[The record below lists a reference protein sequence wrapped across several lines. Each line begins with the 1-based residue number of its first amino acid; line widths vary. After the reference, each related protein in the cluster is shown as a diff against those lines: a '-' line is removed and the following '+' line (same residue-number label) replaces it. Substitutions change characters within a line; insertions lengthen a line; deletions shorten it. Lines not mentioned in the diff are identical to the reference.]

1 MCINLGCT
9 GIINLNF
16 KHATQRSRSF
26 IPFFLLRCLLF
37 LFYLN
42 MINKGT
48 QYDNKRGKIQT
59 CDSEEQAC
67 SFLFFFAFF
76 LLRLTDLHGNLP
88 NLKYLRVILLLWE
101 RKQEEKRGGNNK
113 LKKWI
118 VRHNMK
124 TKMRMVGLMVQG
136 MFETKQSLSYTAG
149 STYWIRLGCFMPSL

>member
-1 MCINLGCT
+1 MIEIVDETEVFLGVRSSNQRCT
-9 GIINLNF
+9 TSKFRVYVYQLGVYGDHQP

-101 RKQEEKRGGNNK
+101 CKQEEKKGGK
-113 LKKWI
+113 
-118 VRHNMK
+118 
-124 TKMRMVGLMVQG
+124 
-136 MFETKQSLSYTAG
+136 
-149 STYWIRLGCFMPSL
+149 